1 VVDLVLREEME
12 ILNSPARFISDV
24 IPSVQTETVKISVD
38 LDVPVTTR
46 LKILWGLTFNI
57 VARFKNDFSSFASRT
72 CPLYALQIQY

>member
-46 LKILWGLTFNI
+46 LKIL
-57 VARFKNDFSSFASRT
+57 
-72 CPLYALQIQY
+72 